1 MTKLSAAE
9 TRFVP
14 EDGIHDSGQG
24 KDDSPEVDVEH
35 PVVLQSDASHIPCDP
50 PVQTSVVSWETRM
63 YPEIFYSMVDD
74 RPQRRR
80 LPDPR
85 SLLYRTPLVDA
96 LQRSARP
103 DDAGVLEIRGLRKM
117 CTPQSGS
124 EVFCPFGSVSPP
136 RGISLVPG
144 LIDLLQTAP
153 RSVLLVIPVD
163 FADSLPGTV
172 QRGHQRMCLRPHDG
186 GPI

>member
-1 MTKLSAAE
+1 MQ
-9 TRFVP
+9 

-35 PVVLQSDASHIPCDP
+35 PVVRRSDASHIPCDA
-50 PVQTSVVSWETRM
+50 PVQISVVSWETRM
-63 YPEIFYSMVDD
+63 YPEIFYSMVDG

-85 SLLYRTPLVDA
+85 PLLYRTPLVDA
-96 LQRSARP
+96 LRKSARP
-103 DDAGVLEIRGLRKM
+103 DDAGVLEIRGLRNL

-124 EVFCPFGSVSPP
+124 EVFCPFESGSPP

-144 LIDLLQTAP
+144 PIDLSQTAP
-153 RSVLLVIPVD
+153 RLRSVLVVIPVD
-163 FADSLPGTV
+163 FADSQPGTV
-172 QRGHQRMCLRPHDG
+172 QRGRQRRRLRPRDG
-186 GPI
+186 GAI